1 MGIVGFVVGAGIAIL
16 IRLLQGL
23 DPNPAAPYAYVGP
36 AMTLGAFFSAGFFIW
51 GMGGF
56 DPAMNTHGEG
66 HDEHHDD
73 HAAPKT
79 EGNFLGSYSWRILT
93 YVTIVVLAIAAFAFL
108 PAGPQ
113 LQSVAG
119 DGNPS
124 EIHYSRLG
132 DIYQAVREFAAK
144 AAGVQI
150 PALADN
156 WANIQI
162 SYLVMFIAFTL
173 FTIFS
178 LAVAAGLIAGA
189 VTTLG
194 AAAKRPEGF
203 NIPWRTL
210 ALIGLFAGFLLQL
223 PVISAQL
230 NIATALLV
238 PFFLIPPVAMLIAYR
253 KTGWFYAFL
262 GWTLFTLAMPVLVP
276 IIHMQQ
282 ATWVW
287 NLLIFFIVARVAL
300 GGIKGLIP
308 ARFEGVWKAV
318 SAAAY
323 AITFLLVLVTMIGA
337 VTAPGGTLGTATAPP
352 TFWDQFWHVVLLFF
366 LMVYVSL
373 LALPGWALK
382 MLIPPPVWAQ
392 FAAVKWGAVLPQF
405 SRWLG
410 GALRQ
415 DLPKVLGQ

>member
-1 MGIVGFVVGAGIAIL
+1 MGIVGFAVGAGIAIL

-23 DPNPAAPYAYVGP
+23 DPNPDAPYAYVGP
-36 AMTLGAFFSAGFFIW
+36 AMTLAAFFSAGFFIW

-56 DPAMNTHGEG
+56 DPAMSAHGEG
-66 HDEHHDD
+66 HDAHHDD
-73 HAAPKT
+73 HAAAKV
-79 EGNFLGSYSWRILT
+79 EGNFLGSYSWRILS
-93 YVTIVVLAIAAFAFL
+93 YVLIVVLAVAAVAFL
-108 PAGPQ
+108 PGGPQ

-124 EIHYSRLG
+124 EINYSRFG

-150 PALADN
+150 PALAEN

-173 FTIFS
+173 FTILS
-178 LAVAAGLIAGA
+178 LGAAAGLIAGT

-223 PVISAQL
+223 PVISASL
-230 NIATALLV
+230 NVPTALLV

-253 KTGWFYAFL
+253 KTGWFWVFL
-262 GWTLFTLAMPVLVP
+262 AWTLFTMAMPVLVP
-276 IIHMQQ
+276 VVHMQQ

-287 NLLIFFIVARVAL
+287 NLLIFFIIERVVL
-300 GGIKGLIP
+300 GGLKAFLPENLWKGI
-308 ARFEGVWKAV
+308 
-318 SAAAY
+318 SAAVY
-323 AITFLLVLVTMIGA
+323 GITFLLVVVIMIAA
-337 VTAPGGTLGTATAPP
+337 VTSEGGTAGAAP
-352 TFWDQFWHVVLLFF
+352 TVWDHFWHAVLLFF
-366 LMVYVSL
+366 LMIYVTL

-392 FAAVKWGAVLPQF
+392 FAAVKWDAVLPQF

-410 GALRQ
+410 GALRN